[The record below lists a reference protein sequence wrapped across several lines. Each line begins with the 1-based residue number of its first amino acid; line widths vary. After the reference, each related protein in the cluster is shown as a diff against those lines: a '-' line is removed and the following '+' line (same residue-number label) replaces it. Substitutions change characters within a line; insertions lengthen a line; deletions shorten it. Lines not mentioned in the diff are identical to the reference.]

1 MITNFTLCKFLQF
14 PEDRGWSSSSWV
26 SGFPQ
31 LFLTLFFL
39 SPLLCLFGIFCPF
52 LNMLFLRHHQVSWG
66 AEPCPVA
73 GPLEPARTGHIR
85 HGAGPASPH
94 RGHPPAPQY
103 QRPGTHTLYSTPGKS
118 HYKKVQLIKSFAGF
132 GRGWPAGYTC
142 ANMSDSW
149 V

>member
-1 MITNFTLCKFLQF
+1 MPCGGSIGTSWNR
-14 PEDRGWSSSSWV
+14 PEPAI
-26 SGFPQ
+26 SGMGQ
-31 LFLTLFFL
+31 DL
-39 SPLLCLFGIFCPF
+39 PLLTEATLQP
-52 LNMLFLRHHQVSWG
+52 
-66 AEPCPVA
+66 
-73 GPLEPARTGHIR
+73 
-85 HGAGPASPH
+85 
-94 RGHPPAPQY
+94 PQY